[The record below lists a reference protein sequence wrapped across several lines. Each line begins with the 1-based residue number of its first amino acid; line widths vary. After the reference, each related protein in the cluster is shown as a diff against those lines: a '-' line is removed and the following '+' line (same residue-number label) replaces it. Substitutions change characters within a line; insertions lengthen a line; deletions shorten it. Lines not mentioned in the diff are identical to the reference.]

1 MHQRSPQA
9 LERMDTRYATAIY
22 QLERNK
28 HNTCVFI
35 TKTKAKSRNH
45 LNALERR
52 LELWER
58 DEIKSLLLQAV
69 TIQKKLTS
77 NNDPKKIADI
87 LKKFAKLMGKT
98 NINGL
103 LNLVKNGV
111 LPLGKKTLNSLK
123 QIINGNYF

>member
-1 MHQRSPQA
+1 MLLRSIS
-9 LERMDTRYATAIY
+9 LKET
-22 QLERNK
+22 NK
-28 HNTCVFI
+28 IPAFLLLKPRQTS
-35 TKTKAKSRNH
+35 KSRNH